1 VLSTIT
7 GPLVLLLL
15 AVALKLLAWL
25 GQQPA
30 LPKQALQSLA
40 VDTQL
45 DLTADRVKLGLAV
58 LVVIAGIVGFSVL
71 SAQPMPARIGVFV
84 GGLVIAA
91 AIAWFSEPG
100 RRTLSFASESYNEV
114 KRVAWPTRKETTQM
128 TGIVFAF
135 VAVMGIFMW
144 VLDKG
149 IEWIL
154 YGLLL
159 GWK

>member
-1 VLSTIT
+1 MSNTSVETVTS
-7 GPLVLLLL
+7 
-15 AVALKLLAWL
+15 
-25 GQQPA
+25 
-30 LPKQALQSLA
+30 
-40 VDTQL
+40 
-45 DLTADRVKLGLAV
+45 TADRIKLVLAV
-58 LVVIAGIVGFSVL
+58 LVIIAGIVGFSVL
-71 SAQPMPARIGVFV
+71 SAQPMVARVGVFL

-91 AIAWFSEPG
+91 VIAWFSEPG
-100 RRTLSFASESYNEV
+100 RRTLSFANESYNEA
-114 KRVAWPTRKETTQM
+114 KRVTWPSRKETTQM

-135 VAVMGIFMW
+135 VAVMGVLLW

>member
-1 VLSTIT
+1 MSNTSVETVTS
-7 GPLVLLLL
+7 
-15 AVALKLLAWL
+15 
-25 GQQPA
+25 
-30 LPKQALQSLA
+30 
-40 VDTQL
+40 
-45 DLTADRVKLGLAV
+45 TADRVKLVVAV

-71 SAQPMPARIGVFV
+71 SAQPMAVRIGVFV
-84 GGLVIAA
+84 GGLVVAA
-91 AIAWFSEPG
+91 LITWFSEPG
-100 RRTLSFASESYNEV
+100 RRTVAFAHESYNET
-114 KRVAWPTRKETTQM
+114 KRVSWPNRKETTQM

-135 VAVMGIFMW
+135 VAITGLLMW